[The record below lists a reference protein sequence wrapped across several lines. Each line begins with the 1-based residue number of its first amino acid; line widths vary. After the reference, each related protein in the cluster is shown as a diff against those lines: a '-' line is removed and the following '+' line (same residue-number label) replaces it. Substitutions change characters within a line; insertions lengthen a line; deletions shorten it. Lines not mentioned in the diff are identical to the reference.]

1 MRAASH
7 RNIIRNI
14 TGRQQQISRSVDM
27 HQIRRHF
34 LVAPTK
40 YSIQP
45 PIHKVRVHL
54 ADHLTE
60 EPVFGAQAVH
70 QRRYFLSRS
79 EEHTSELQSLMSI
92 SYAVFC
98 LKQKKKP
105 KIKESKKYTNT
116 KTRIIDNNII
126 KRIK

>member
-1 MRAASH
+1 
-7 RNIIRNI
+7 
-14 TGRQQQISRSVDM
+14 M

-70 QRRYFLSRS
+70 QRRYFLSHTNQPVCGNPAMPTGLTRLPEIKWYLQAGLCAGNQNDLS
-79 EEHTSELQSLMSI
+79 EADRKS
-92 SYAVFC
+92 
-98 LKQKKKP
+98 
-105 KIKESKKYTNT
+105 
-116 KTRIIDNNII
+116 TRLNSSH
-126 KRIK
+126 